1 MNKQKLLYADSSF
14 EKLRDF
20 ENALAAVDAIVV
32 HGNCKTPEDV
42 IASGSEAVCIVT
54 ELIPFKETVFQACP
68 ALKLVYTN
76 NVGKGRSHFDEIET
90 LVINDTVS
98 RTNALKSD
106 QIDAMNRCDLKTA
119 HLLKRAGMEQQV
131 FTLYAS
137 NAAFAGGMDA
147 AVLFKEYA
155 NKAGVKMEASMSFM

>member
-20 ENALAAVDAIVV
+20 ENALAAVDA
-32 HGNCKTPEDV
+32 
-42 IASGSEAVCIVT
+42 
-54 ELIPFKETVFQACP
+54 
-68 ALKLVYTN
+68 
-76 NVGKGRSHFDEIET
+76 
-90 LVINDTVS
+90 
-98 RTNALKSD
+98 
-106 QIDAMNRCDLKTA
+106 MNRCDLKTA
-119 HLLKRAGMEQQV
+119 HLLKKAGMEQQV

-155 NKAGVKMEASMSFM
+155 NKAGVKMEVS